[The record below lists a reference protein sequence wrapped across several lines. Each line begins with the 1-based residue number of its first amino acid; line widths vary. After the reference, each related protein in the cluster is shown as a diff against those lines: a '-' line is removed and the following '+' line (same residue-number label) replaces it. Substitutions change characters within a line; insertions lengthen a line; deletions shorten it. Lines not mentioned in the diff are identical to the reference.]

1 MEAQGSEADPGT
13 EEAGPLA
20 DHGVTASEA
29 AARNTAEQTPFA
41 KVLAVV
47 SSIGPPVTVATA
59 LLVYFGW
66 ARSDAQSRAMGL
78 DVSLFGYSVQD
89 YALRSIRSLF
99 FPLVCILIAGLLWL
113 AADDWLRSQLRPGH
127 WRLLVVR
134 LSIAAII
141 GGAVLAAGCWLI
153 ALVRP
158 QGSFLVIP
166 FLMAAGVLL
175 AHWGLRLRRL
185 ALNRPAR
192 AVGRTGLQG
201 RALEATFVFTL
212 VTILLFWGASDFAQV
227 VGRGLAADIEAQ
239 VTLLP
244 RADVYSHSDLAIGAA
259 GVTRTSMGAA
269 ASPVYKYTGLHL
281 LVLSGGRFFLLPEG
295 WTLARGTVVVLPDND
310 AVRVEFGR
318 QETDAGQGNRAG
330 GFAARPAGSPA
341 QPRGRNRTLGRTGA
355 GNGAG

>member
-1 MEAQGSEADPGT
+1 MEDQGSA
-13 EEAGPLA
+13 AGPGAGAGGPMA
-20 DHGVTASEA
+20 DDGGAGAGAAVAGGVASGA
-29 AARNTAEQTPFA
+29 AVRDAAEQTPFA

-113 AADDWLRSQLRPGH
+113 AADGWLRGQLRPG
-127 WRLLVVR
+127 RRRRMVVR
-134 LSIAAII
+134 FAVATII
-141 GGAVLAAGCWLI
+141 GGAVLAGACWLI

-175 AHWGLRLRRL
+175 AHWGVRLRRL
-185 ALNRPAR
+185 AVYRPAP
-192 AVGRTGLQG
+192 AVGRTALQG

-239 VTLLP
+239 VPSLP
-244 RADVYSHSDLAIGAA
+244 RADVYSHADLAIGAP
-259 GVTRTSMGAA
+259 GVTQTPVGPP

-281 LVLSGGRFFLLPEG
+281 LVLSGGRFFLLPDG
-295 WTLARGTVVVLPDND
+295 WTLSHGTVVVLPDTD

-318 QETDAGQGNRAG
+318 R
-330 GFAARPAGSPA
+330 
-341 QPRGRNRTLGRTGA
+341 
-355 GNGAG
+355 